1 MPMPMSMPTSPSATR
16 RRLLTSALLAS
27 AVSPLSAW
35 AETWP
40 AKPVRF
46 IVPFPP
52 GGPVDTTARAFTQRL
67 AEIWKSP
74 TVIDNRAGAG
84 GVVGATAAAKEA
96 PDGYTLFVGSIHHS
110 VNPTLMGKLPYDIER
125 DFAPVSFAAMFPVFV
140 VAHPSVP
147 ANNLRE
153 LIALAKKEGSALSY
167 GSSGNG
173 GGTHLAGELFNIE
186 AGTRLQHIPYKGSA
200 PAMNDLLGGQVQ
212 LMFSD
217 APTALPQIKAGRV
230 KVLGV
235 ASRQR
240 SSMLPDV
247 PSAAEMGLPGYE
259 AYSWAALFA
268 PAKTPQP
275 LLDKINADFNTAMND
290 PGVRKRLLEAGAEAD
305 PGTQEQMRQR
315 LQSELAKWEKVI
327 RSAGIRAG

>member
-1 MPMPMSMPTSPSATR
+1 MPIPNSLNRRQLVMGALAAATQ
-16 RRLLTSALLAS
+16 
-27 AVSPLSAW
+27 PLPAM
-35 AETWP
+35 AQAWP

-52 GGPVDTTARAFTQRL
+52 GGPVDTTARAFTQKL
-67 AEIWKSP
+67 AEIWKTP
-74 TVIDNRAGAG
+74 AVIDNRAGAG

-153 LIALAKKEGSALSY
+153 LVTLARKDNTLSY

-186 AGTRLQHIPYKGSA
+186 AGTHLQHIPYKGSA

-240 SSMLPDV
+240 SAMLPDV
-247 PSAAEMGLPGYE
+247 PSATESGLPGYE

-268 PAKTPQP
+268 PARTPQP
-275 LLDKINADFNTAMND
+275 LLDKINADFNTAMGD
-290 PGVRKRLLEAGAEAD
+290 TEVRKRLLEAGAEAD
-305 PGTQEQMRQR
+305 PGSQDQMRQR
-315 LQSELAKWEKVI
+315 LKAELTKWERVI
-327 RSAGIRAG
+327 KAAGIKVS